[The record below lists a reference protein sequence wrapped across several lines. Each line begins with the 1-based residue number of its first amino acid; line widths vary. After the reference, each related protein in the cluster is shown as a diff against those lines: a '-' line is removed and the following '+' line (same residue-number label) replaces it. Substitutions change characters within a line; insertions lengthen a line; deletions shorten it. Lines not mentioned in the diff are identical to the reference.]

1 LTIPMPCAFVIITI
15 PILLFMSFNSVIIRA
30 YKYQTRPT
38 NFVTYVQAN
47 VVVEFFCLTARK
59 SLQFKQI
66 RNGRFWRRWHNC
78 FLWIM
83 IKIAHIFIPL
93 YSNVTF
99 TQLTDFVCVYTYEFW
114 LSLCVDWFC
123 LFIYSRVLTFPL

>member
-1 LTIPMPCAFVIITI
+1 MVLCNSYNLQTGEPEVKAVVTSTDCRRLPMLNAF
-15 PILLFMSFNSVIIRA
+15 LRE

-66 RNGRFWRRWHNC
+66 RNGRF
-78 FLWIM
+78 
-83 IKIAHIFIPL
+83 
-93 YSNVTF
+93 
-99 TQLTDFVCVYTYEFW
+99 
-114 LSLCVDWFC
+114 
-123 LFIYSRVLTFPL
+123 